1 MRVLFDQGT
10 PAPLR
15 HLLPSHSMSTAYELG
30 WSTLKN
36 GELLQA
42 AELKKFDVFITTD
55 RNLKYQQNQN
65 SRQIAILVLSTP
77 SWPRIR
83 QVADQVQQEVP
94 CCLPVRLCRICNPVI
109 FFL

>member
-15 HLLPSHSMSTAYELG
+15 HLLSSHSVSTAYELG
-30 WSTLKN
+30 WTTLRN

-55 RNLKYQQNQN
+55 RNLKYQQNL
-65 SRQIAILVLSTP
+65 SARQISILVLSTP

-83 QVADQVQQEVP
+83 QVEDQVQQAVAS
-94 CCLPVRLCRICNPVI
+94 CLPGAFAELAIP
-109 FFL
+109 